1 MMQEAGWLPLL
12 WLLLPI
18 AAYSGWLAA
27 RHAQRNG
34 SESRS
39 SRVPPEY
46 FRGLNYLLNEQPDK
60 AIEVFVRMAEVDGDT
75 VETHLAL
82 GNLFRR
88 RGEVDRAIRIHQ
100 NLIARSSLTREQR
113 LLAMLELGMDYMRS
127 GLLDRAEGLFRE
139 LVDTGSHMRQ
149 SLDLLLDIY
158 QQERDWHNAIATAR
172 RLQATAAA
180 GLDPVLAHFHCELA
194 EESLRARRDDDA
206 RKWVHAAL
214 EIDPKCVRATLIE
227 AAMEER
233 AGNLRAAID
242 VYQRVEQQ
250 DPEYLPETIIPLQ
263 RCHRALG
270 TDASFLDFL
279 SGVVQRHGGIKAQ
292 LLRADLVAA
301 RSGDEAAMSYLAAEL
316 STHPSVPG
324 INRLLDLIMRRVG
337 DPVRGNLAVVR
348 DAAAQMEQDRP
359 VYRCTHCGF
368 SARLL
373 HWQCPSCKHWN
384 SVKPVHGVE
393 ID

>member
-27 RHAQRNG
+27 RHSQHRG
-34 SESRS
+34 SNSPS

-113 LLAMLELGMDYMRS
+113 LQAMLELGMDYMRS
-127 GLLDRAEGLFRE
+127 GLLDRAEELFRE
-139 LVDTGSHMRQ
+139 LVDTGSYIRQ
-149 SLDLLLDIY
+149 SLDYLLDIY
-158 QQERDWHNAIATAR
+158 QQERDWHNAISMAR
-172 RLQATAAA
+172 RLQGTSAA

-194 EESLRARRDDDA
+194 EESLRAGRDADA
-206 RKWVHAAL
+206 RNWIQAAHH
-214 EIDPKCVRATLIE
+214 IDPKCVRATLIE
-227 AAMEER
+227 AAMEEH

-242 VYQRVEQQ
+242 IYLRVERQ
-250 DPEYLPETIIPLQ
+250 DPEYLPETIMPLQ

-270 TDASFLDFL
+270 SEEIFLDYL
-279 SGVVQRHGGIKAQ
+279 SGVVERHGGIKAQ
-292 LLRADLVAA
+292 LLRVDLVAA
-301 RSGDEAAMSYLAAEL
+301 RSGDEAAMEYLTTEL
-316 STHPSVPG
+316 SSRPSVPG
-324 INRLLDLIMRRVG
+324 INRLLELIIRRVS
-337 DPVRGNLAVVR
+337 DPVRGTLAVVR

-368 SARLL
+368 AARLL

-384 SVKPVHGVE
+384 TVKPVHGIE
-393 ID
+393 YD

>member
-1 MMQEAGWLPLL
+1 MQEAGWLPLL

-27 RHAQRNG
+27 RRTQTGTHQPN
-34 SESRS
+34 S

-100 NLIARSSLTREQR
+100 NLMARSSLTREQR

-139 LVDTGSHMRQ
+139 LVDTGSHVRQ
-149 SLDLLLDIY
+149 SLEYLIDIY
-158 QQERDWHNAIATAR
+158 QQEHEWHNAIAVAR
-172 RLQATAAA
+172 QLQSA
-180 GLDPVLAHFHCELA
+180 GVANLGPVLAHFHCELA
-194 EESLRARRDDDA
+194 DECLRGHRPEDA
-206 RKWVHAAL
+206 RKWIQTAFD
-214 EIDPKCVRATLIE
+214 IDPKCVRATLIE
-227 AAMEER
+227 AGMEEDS
-233 AGNLRAAID
+233 GNPGRAID

-250 DPEYLPETIIPLQ
+250 DADYLPEAIIPLQ
-263 RCHRALG
+263 RCHAALSSN
-270 TDASFLDFL
+270 AAFHEFM
-279 SGVVQRHGGIKAQ
+279 SGVVQRHGGIRAQ
-292 LLRADLVAA
+292 LLHADLVSA
-301 RSGDEAAMSYLAAEL
+301 RSGDEAAMNYLAAEL
-316 STHPSVPG
+316 SMRPSVPG
-324 INRLLDLIMRRVG
+324 MNQLLELIMRRVG
-337 DPVRGNLAVVR
+337 DPVRSNLAVVR
-348 DAAAQMEQDRP
+348 DAAARMVKNQP
-359 VYRCTHCGF
+359 IYRCTHCGF
-368 SARLL
+368 AARLL

-384 SVKPVHGVE
+384 TVKPVHGVE
-393 ID
+393 LD